1 MFVSKEQI
9 TKAREMDLLT
19 YLQCYEPQE
28 LVHFSGNTY
37 TTRTHD
43 SLKISNGKWF
53 WWSQGFGG
61 QNALDYLIKVRQIP
75 FQEAVLMI
83 LNEPETVVMPRNEKT
98 NEGEEHSKIKFNL
111 PVRHANNRRV
121 FSYLKSR
128 GISAEIINECIKQ
141 NLLYEEEKYHNCVFV
156 GYEGEIAK
164 YAALRGTLSQST
176 FVGEVSGSDKRFSF
190 SLPREQGKNITSDVY
205 VFESAIDALS
215 YLTLIGFEQTADW
228 HSIQCLSLGGGISN
242 LKELPISLEHFLE
255 THTAVRKV
263 ILCLDQDETGRNATR
278 LIIERLEGYEVVDLP
293 PQKGKDYNELLQMKL
308 GIYGAVKMRGKKEHS
323 EDFSF
328 GG

>member
-9 TKAREMDLLT
+9 AKAREMDLLT
-19 YLQCYEPQE
+19 YLQYYEPEE

-75 FQEAVLMI
+75 FPEAVSMI
-83 LNEPETVVMPRNEKT
+83 LNEPTVVMMPRIVTGKKNK
-98 NEGEEHSKIKFNL
+98 EHSKIEFKL
-111 PVRHANNRRV
+111 PARHANNRRV

-128 GISAEIINECIKQ
+128 GISAEIINACIEQ
-141 NLLYEEEKYHNCVFV
+141 NLLYEEEQYHNCVFI
-156 GYEGEIAK
+156 GYKGDIAK

-176 FVGEVSGSDKRFSF
+176 FVGEVGGSDKRFSF
-190 SLPREQGKNITSDVY
+190 SFPREQNQNIVNEVY
-205 VFESAIDALS
+205 VFESAIDVLS
-215 YLTLIGFEQTADW
+215 YLTLVDMEQTADW
-228 HSIQCLSLGGGISN
+228 HSISCLSLGGGISN
-242 LKELPISLEHFLE
+242 LKEIPISLEHYLK
-255 THTAVRKV
+255 THTAVKKL
-263 ILCLDQDETGRNATR
+263 ILCLDQDETGRTAAK
-278 LIIERLEGYEVVDLP
+278 LITERLTEYEVVDLP
-293 PQKGKDYNELLQMKL
+293 PQDGKDYNELLQMKL
-308 GIYGAVKMRGKKEHS
+308 GIHGAVTMRGKKARS
-323 EDFSF
+323 EDLSF